1 MLKAEKKDGYKDGDQ
16 MKISKQKLKHII
28 LEELGNIGAGNENDD
43 MSKLKPQTR
52 TAGQTSQSVKDTTM
66 QGQGVIDGVERGMI
80 EQIYNFFNVLAGSEN
95 VDLQK
100 HRMVIQTN
108 LAKLK
113 KLIAQQNTKTS
124 TQGEV

>member
-1 MLKAEKKDGYKDGDQ
+1 

-28 LEELGNIGAGNENDD
+28 LEELGNIAAENENDD

-100 HRMVIQTN
+100 HRMVIQTS

-113 KLIAQQNTKTS
+113 KLIAQQNTETS
-124 TQGEV
+124 IQGEV